1 MKRSRMQQMSMEVV
15 VGFFVMMILLA
26 LGFFTIILSQDNV
39 FSKSYNLTVVFDQVT
54 GLIKGDKV
62 FVKGVD
68 VGRVKSLAVQR
79 DGVHAT
85 LLLGYPIA
93 LREDYHIAVVPSS
106 VLGGKFVEIKEG
118 SPDKPVLPEDARI
131 TGSGPADFIAEL
143 TDAVKSVRDSLEGGG
158 VLGNLEQTMDNLKE
172 LTRRL
177 RDGEGTLGKLL
188 TEDAVYTNILA
199 VSDRLAKGEGTL
211 GKLLSSDDTLY
222 RDLSDTVA
230 ALKETAETIN
240 RGEGTL
246 GKLIKDDGI
255 YTQVDGLMGEVRAAV
270 DDLRETTPV
279 VSFSSIF
286 FGAF

>member
-1 MKRSRMQQMSMEVV
+1 MKRSRMQQMSLEVA
-15 VGFFVMMILLA
+15 VGFFLTMILLA

-39 FSKSYNLTVVFDQVT
+39 FSTNYSLNVVFDQVT

-68 VGRVKSLAVQR
+68 VGRVKALDVRR
-79 DGVHAT
+79 DGVHAALT
-85 LLLGYPIA
+85 LDYPVA
-93 LREDYHIAVVPSS
+93 LREDYRIAVLPSS
-106 VLGGKFVEIKEG
+106 VLGGKFVEIQEG
-118 SPDKPVLPEDARI
+118 SAARPPLPPGAPVVGR
-131 TGSGPADFIAEL
+131 GPADFIAEM
-143 TDAVKSVRDSLEGGG
+143 TDGIRAVRRSLESGG
-158 VLGNLEQTMDNLKE
+158 VLGNLEETMANLKD

-177 RDGEGTLGKLL
+177 KDGEGTVGRLL
-188 TEDAVYTNILA
+188 AEDSLYTNLLA
-199 VSDRLAKGEGTL
+199 VSERLSRGEGTL

-230 ALKETAETIN
+230 ALKESAETIN

-246 GKLIKDDGI
+246 GRLVKEDGV
-255 YTQVDGLMGEVRAAV
+255 YKQVDGLMGELRATV
-270 DDLRETTPV
+270 DDLRETTPI

>member
-1 MKRSRMQQMSMEVV
+1 MKRSRMQQMSLEVV
-15 VGFFVMMILLA
+15 VGFFMMMILLA
-26 LGFFTIILSQDNV
+26 LGFFTIVLSQENI
-39 FSKSYNLTVVFDQVT
+39 FSTNYSLTVVFDQVT

-62 FVKGVD
+62 YVKGVD

-79 DGVHAT
+79 DGVHAELT
-85 LLLGYPIA
+85 LDYPVQ
-93 LREDYHIAVVPSS
+93 LHEDYKILVTPSS
-106 VLGGKFVEIKEG
+106 VLGGKFVEIHEG
-118 SPDKPVLPEDARI
+118 SADKPALPEGAPVV
-131 TGSGPADFIAEL
+131 GSGPADFIAEL
-143 TDAVKSVRDSLEGGG
+143 TEGVKAVRESLEGGG
-158 VLGNLEQTMDNLKE
+158 VLGNLEESMDNIKE

-177 RDGEGTLGKLL
+177 RAGEGTIGKLL
-188 TEDAVYTNILA
+188 TEDAIYTNLLA

-211 GKLLSSDDTLY
+211 GRLMSSDDKLY

-230 ALKETAETIN
+230 SLKETAETIN

-246 GKLIKDDGI
+246 GKLIKDDGV
-255 YTQVDGLMGEVRAAV
+255 YKQVDGLMGEIRAAV

>member
-1 MKRSRMQQMSMEVV
+1 MKRSRMQQMSLEVV
-15 VGFFVMMILLA
+15 VGFFLMMVLLA
-26 LGFFTIILSQDNV
+26 LGFFTIILSQDNI
-39 FSKSYNLTVVFDQVT
+39 FSTSHDKTVVFDQVS

-68 VGRVKSLAVQR
+68 VGRVKSLVVKR

-85 LLLGYPIA
+85 LTLSYPVE
-93 LREDYHIAVVPSS
+93 LHEDYRVSVVPSS
-106 VLGGKFVEIKEG
+106 VLGGKFVDIQEG
-118 SPDKPVLPEDARI
+118 TADKPLLPDDAVVKGR
-131 TGSGPADFIAEL
+131 GPTDFIAEL
-143 TDAVKSVRDSLEGGG
+143 TDGVKAVRESLEGGG
-158 VLGNLEQTMDNLKE
+158 VLGNLEETMDNLKE

-177 RDGEGTLGKLL
+177 REGEGTIGKLL
-188 TEDAVYTNILA
+188 TEDAIYTNLLA

-240 RGEGTL
+240 KGEGTL

-255 YTQVDGLMGEVRAAV
+255 YTQVDGLMGEIRAAV